1 MSKVIRVARLDA
13 IESMV
18 KEQKVVSTHEIVDV
32 LGVSGAT
39 ARRDLDDLVVEGRV
53 VRVHGGARLPEHEEE
68 RVAALGVEM
77 TDGAAAEE
85 REEVDEPFHEVLGRN
100 SAVKRTVASAAA
112 ALVADGET
120 VFLDIGTTTFELA
133 RCLLDRPLT
142 VVTSSLGVVDVL
154 SASQRGKLVVL
165 GGEYNR
171 EYRCTQGRSVQ
182 EELRELHIDRAFLGC
197 AGITDLG
204 IVRDNDA
211 RQAAVKRAA
220 AECSGETT
228 VLADFS
234 KIPGI
239 GAYTA
244 LELASVDRLV
254 IDRPLPMALA
264 RLCADASTE
273 VLVP

>member
-1 MSKVIRVARLDA
+1 MIRVARLDA
-13 IESMV
+13 IESMLQ
-18 KEQKVVSTHEIVDV
+18 EQKVVSTHEIVDV
-32 LGVSGAT
+32 LKVSGAT
-39 ARRDLDDLVVEGRV
+39 ARRDLDDLVAEGRV
-53 VRVHGGARLPEHEEE
+53 VRVHGGAKLPEN
-68 RVAALGVEM
+68 
-77 TDGAAAEE
+77 AEE
-85 REEVDEPFHEVLGRN
+85 DPSSLDAEVTEGSTPHEAAEVDEPFHEVLTRN
-100 SAVKRTVASAAA
+100 SALKRTLARAAA

-120 VFLDIGTTTFELA
+120 LFLDIGTTTYELA

-142 VVTSSLGVVDVL
+142 VVTNSLGVVDVL

-197 AGITDLG
+197 AGITELG

-211 RQAAVKRAA
+211 RQAAIKRAA

-228 VLADFS
+228 VLADSS

-254 IDRPLPMALA
+254 IDRPLPTALA

>member
-1 MSKVIRVARLDA
+1 MSRVIRVARLDA
-13 IESMV
+13 IESMLQ
-18 KEQKVVSTHEIVDV
+18 EQKVVSTHEIVDV

-39 ARRDLDDLVVEGRV
+39 ARRDLDDLVAEGRV
-53 VRVHGGARLPEHEEE
+53 VRVHGGAKLPEHVEEDPSSLDAE
-68 RVAALGVEM
+68 APEGSTPHE
-77 TDGAAAEE
+77 GA
-85 REEVDEPFHEVLGRN
+85 EVDEPFHEVLTRN
-100 SAVKRTVASAAA
+100 SALKRTLARAAA

-120 VFLDIGTTTFELA
+120 LFLDIGTTTYELA

-142 VVTSSLGVVDVL
+142 IVTSSLGVVDAL

-182 EELRELHIDRAFLGC
+182 DELRELHIDHAFLGC
-197 AGITDLG
+197 AGITELG
-204 IVRDNDA
+204 VVRDNDA
-211 RQAAVKRAA
+211 RQAAIKRAA

-228 VLADFS
+228 VLADSS

-254 IDRPLPMALA
+254 IDRPLPTALA

>member
-1 MSKVIRVARLDA
+1 MIRVARLDA
-13 IESMV
+13 IEFMLH
-18 KEQKVVSTHEIVDV
+18 KQKVVSTHEIVDV

-39 ARRDLDDLVVEGRV
+39 ARRDLDDLVAEGRV
-53 VRVHGGARLPEHEEE
+53 ERVHGGARLPEHEDE
-68 RVAALGVEM
+68 ADPAP
-77 TDGAAAEE
+77 GAVPDEDLSAEE
-85 REEVDEPFHEVLGRN
+85 PPEVDELFHEVLARN
-100 SAVKRTVASAAA
+100 SAVKRALARAAA
-112 ALVADGET
+112 ALVGDGET
-120 VFLDIGTTTFELA
+120 LFLDIGTTTYELA
-133 RCLLDRPLT
+133 SCLVGRQLT
-142 VVTSSLGVVDVL
+142 VVTNSLGVVDAL
-154 SASQRGKLVVL
+154 SASQRGNLVVL

-182 EELRELHIDRAFLGC
+182 QELRELHIDRAFLGC

-204 IVRDNDA
+204 VVRDNDA
-211 RQAAVKRAA
+211 RQAVIKQAA

-228 VLADFS
+228 VLADSS

-254 IDRPLPMALA
+254 IDRPLPTALA